1 MSFGLQ
7 VTAVL
12 KLEEKPSKKKT
23 RTFYLHVKW
32 EYHWQEKKGAEERRC
47 KGRADCQKNEW
58 RNRDRRHCRPNLDG
72 FCPCGDC
79 RQHKLSGSDL
89 GLAVTR
95 NSVISHTVA
104 LTHTPTNLSHTLF
117 TPHSVLP
124 SSSLQSCNPAE
135 GHKLNP
141 ISTWL
146 SGNVSHF
153 LSIIP
158 PQSEREGRG
167 KNERAQ

>member
-1 MSFGLQ
+1 MGIPFS
-7 VTAVL
+7 
-12 KLEEKPSKKKT
+12 ENKK
-23 RTFYLHVKW
+23 
-32 EYHWQEKKGAEERRC
+32 WQMKKGEEERRC

-58 RNRDRRHCRPNLDG
+58 RNRDRRHFRPNLDG

-95 NSVISHTVA
+95 NSVISHA
-104 LTHTPTNLSHTLF
+104 GPLTHTHLSHTLF

-135 GHKLNP
+135 GHKLIP

-153 LSIIP
+153 LSIIA
-158 PQSEREGRG
+158 PQSEKEGR
-167 KNERAQ
+167 KKK